1 MVNRRLLVVT
11 FVVFCAVS
19 EDAMALKCYNGE
31 ASFFENREGLRVPG
45 RLREPRLLDCG
56 RHKDWR
62 FGDLCLSYYAK
73 TDLKFGRDGDG
84 IEVLSGTWSKRCVDR
99 SSRTGIIVE
108 FAGDFSDRCIESKK
122 GLMNGTAIMCIC
134 NTDGCNQEIELDVKS
149 NP

>member
-1 MVNRRLLVVT
+1 
-11 FVVFCAVS
+11 
-19 EDAMALKCYNGE
+19 MALKCYNGE

-73 TDLKFGRDGDG
+73 TDLKFGRDYDG
-84 IEVLSGTWSKRCVDR
+84 IEVLSGTWYKRCVDR
-99 SSRTGIIVE
+99 SSRVGRIVE

-122 GLMNGTAIMCIC
+122 GPQGLRVCFNIC
-134 NTDGCNQEIELDVKS
+134 NMS
-149 NP
+149 R